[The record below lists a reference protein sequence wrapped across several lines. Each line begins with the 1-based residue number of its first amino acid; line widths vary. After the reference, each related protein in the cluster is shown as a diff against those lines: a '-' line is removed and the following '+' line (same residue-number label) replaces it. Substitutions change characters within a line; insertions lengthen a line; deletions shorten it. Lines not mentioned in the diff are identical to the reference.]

1 MEAVKRKTNEDFG
14 EQIRKRLFGEKC
26 LSGPNKPAAEAP
38 VVKQEVIDSDK
49 DDKKSLTKRKPLDND
64 KDNKKSLT
72 EKFKPADNDS
82 NEALRLAIEKTKN
95 AAKKALMSKDKDI
108 DEIKGEILKHKLEKL
123 TFQEK
128 YKKYK
133 GFAETLKKRLETSKV
148 GEMSELISDLK
159 CKTTLKDSML
169 HKERE
174 ENQKHMNL
182 IVKLQE
188 RIAEL
193 SKSEKKAEEERVKDI
208 IKHSDKVNQLEEKI
222 KVLSEKLSKIKDER
236 KSKEKESVPMA
247 KRSSSKGRKA
257 DEEKLV
263 AKIEPFVP
271 TVQEGGGTV
280 TLKKGETLPLV
291 SPDVSSLETPL
302 KIPTGKLDKKEYFES
317 LLLLNAE
324 PDIEITKSSENPD
337 SVQESESE
345 VDAAVASITLNDK
358 QTNKNQSGDKK
369 TNKLTGDQNEH
380 KILQDYSPASAC
392 QGMMITADENVDMTG
407 PEGVK
412 LKPPAEKDEMPNI
425 SERKELVEVLLLENA
440 NPEAEE
446 MDFSMCEEDA
456 LAPDNSESES
466 FERLENI
473 EDSTGNQK
481 EPLEKMENLTE
492 STKKVSE
499 KEEKV
504 EAIEPTQVAYD
515 ELLKRINEK
524 LVEMAKKKKES
535 EKVEKL

>member
-1 MEAVKRKTNEDFG
+1 MEAVKRKANEDFG

-26 LSGPNKPAAEAP
+26 LSGPIKPAVEAAA
-38 VVKQEVIDSDK
+38 VKEEVIDSDK
-49 DDKKSLTKRKPLDND
+49 DDKKSLTKKKPLDND
-64 KDNKKSLT
+64 RDDKLLT
-72 EKFKPADNDS
+72 EKFKPAENDS
-82 NEALRLAIEKTKN
+82 NEALRLAVEKTKN
-95 AAKKALMSKDKDI
+95 AAKKALMSKDKEI

-193 SKSEKKAEEERVKDI
+193 SKSEKKVEEERVKDI

-236 KSKEKESVPMA
+236 KSKEKESLPMA

-263 AKIEPFVP
+263 AKIEPFMPAVH
-271 TVQEGGGTV
+271 EGRGTV
-280 TLKKGETLPLV
+280 TLKKEETLPLV

-302 KIPTGKLDKKEYFES
+302 KIPKGKLDKKEYFES

-337 SVQESESE
+337 SVQENESE
-345 VDAAVASITLNDK
+345 VDAAVASITSDDK
-358 QTNKNQSGDKK
+358 QTYKNQSGDKQ
-369 TNKLTGDQNEH
+369 TNRLTGDQNEH
-380 KILQDYSPASAC
+380 KIFQDYSKASTC
-392 QGMMITADENVDMTG
+392 QGMMITADENVDSTG

-412 LKPPAEKDEMPNI
+412 LKPSTEKDEMTNI
-425 SERKELVEVLLLENA
+425 SERKEFVEVLLLENV

-466 FERLENI
+466 IECLENI
-473 EDSTGNQK
+473 EDSTCNQK
-481 EPLEKMENLTE
+481 EPLEKIENLTQRTSE
-492 STKKVSE
+492 VSE
-499 KEEKV
+499 KDEKV

-535 EKVEKL
+535 EAEKL

>member
-1 MEAVKRKTNEDFG
+1 MEAVKRKANEDFG

-26 LSGPNKPAAEAP
+26 LSGPIKPAVEAP
-38 VVKQEVIDSDK
+38 VVKQEVIVSDK
-49 DDKKSLTKRKPLDND
+49 DDKKSLTKKKPLDND
-64 KDNKKSLT
+64 RDNKSLT

-82 NEALRLAIEKTKN
+82 NEALRVAIEKTKN
-95 AAKKALMSKDKDI
+95 AAKKALMSKDKEI

-159 CKTTLKDSML
+159 CKTTLKDSLL

-193 SKSEKKAEEERVKDI
+193 STSEKKVEEERVKDI

-247 KRSSSKGRKA
+247 KRSGSKGRKA

-263 AKIEPFVP
+263 AKIEPFMP
-271 TVQEGGGTV
+271 AVQEGRGTV

-302 KIPTGKLDKKEYFES
+302 KIPKGKLDKKEYFES

-337 SVQESESE
+337 SVQECESE
-345 VDAAVASITLNDK
+345 VNAAVASITSDDK
-358 QTNKNQSGDKK
+358 QTNKSQSGDKQI
-369 TNKLTGDQNEH
+369 NKLTGDQSEH

-392 QGMMITADENVDMTG
+392 QGIMITADENVDSTG

-412 LKPPAEKDEMPNI
+412 LKPSTEKDEMANI
-425 SERKELVEVLLLENA
+425 SERKEFVEVLLLENA
-440 NPEAEE
+440 NPKAEE
-446 MDFSMCEEDA
+446 MDFSICEEDA

-466 FERLENI
+466 IERLENI
-473 EDSTGNQK
+473 EASTGNQK

-492 STKKVSE
+492 STRKVPE
-499 KEEKV
+499 KDEKV

-535 EKVEKL
+535 EMEKL